1 MHARDRLSTGI
12 LELDG
17 HLGGGLLPGALTVL
31 AGATGIGKT
40 QLGLDFLNAGQ
51 QQEGRR
57 GVVFDMSSRGDSQ
70 NHASYAA
77 KHFGWQLRP
86 MTVDVGTAPISS
98 TSPSPRPSPVKGEGV
113 GERAFESPAPSP
125 LSPAGLWAADGELG
139 DYVNLF
145 QHTGQRVTQRDLGF
159 DDWLNWK
166 AEMAKQLAAAIYFFY
181 GHFIRGV
188 RRAVIDGM
196 EPVERPSESIQFEL
210 FEYIYHQIL
219 RKESDWVARDLLREH
234 FRANEAE
241 VVRHAYD
248 YRQIGCMLLYT
259 TRENM
264 LEDLIG
270 RPLDEGDVLSNANTV
285 IFLGRVRD
293 GNRLGRAL
301 YIAKHRGSA
310 CSEEI
315 VPYHIDDGGI
325 ELGLP

>member
-1 MHARDRLSTGI
+1 MHVSDRLSTGI
-12 LELDG
+12 PGLDA
-17 HLGGGLLPGALTVL
+17 HLGGGLLPGTLTVF

-57 GVVFDMSSRGDSQ
+57 GIVFDMSSRGDSQ
-70 NHASYAA
+70 NHANYAVA
-77 KHFGWQLRP
+77 HFGWPLRTMSAEP
-86 MTVDVGTAPISS
+86 P
-98 TSPSPRPSPVKGEGV
+98 PSPEQVWS
-113 GERAFESPAPSP
+113 
-125 LSPAGLWAADGELG
+125 ADGELG
-139 DYVNLF
+139 DYLNLF

-166 AEMAKQLAAAIYFFY
+166 ADLAKRLATAIFFFY

-188 RRAVIDGM
+188 RRAVVDGM
-196 EPVERPSESIQFEL
+196 EPVERQSESIQFEL

-234 FRANEAE
+234 YRANEAE
-241 VVRHAYD
+241 VARHAYD
-248 YRQIGCMLLYT
+248 HRRIGCLLLYT

-270 RPLDEGDVLSNANTV
+270 RPIDEGDVFSNANTV

-301 YIAKHRGSA
+301 YIAKHRGSR

-315 VPYHIDDGGI
+315 VPYWIDDGGI
-325 ELGLP
+325 ELGDRGAGLKTRG

>member
-12 LELDG
+12 SELDS
-17 HLGGGLLPGALTVL
+17 HLGGGLLPGTLTVL

-57 GVVFDMSSRGDSQ
+57 GIVFDMSSRGDSQ

-77 KHFGWQLRP
+77 SHFDWHLRFMQAEQP
-86 MTVDVGTAPISS
+86 PDADQIWTT
-98 TSPSPRPSPVKGEGV
+98 
-113 GERAFESPAPSP
+113 
-125 LSPAGLWAADGELG
+125 DGELG

-159 DDWLNWK
+159 DNWLNWK
-166 AEMAKQLAAAIYFFY
+166 AELAKQLAAAIFFFY

-241 VVRHAYD
+241 VAKHAYD

-325 ELGLP
+325 ELGSRV

>member
-1 MHARDRLSTGI
+1 VLHAARHNVYTESMHARDRLSTGI
-12 LELDG
+12 PELDG
-17 HLGGGLLPGALTVL
+17 HLGGGLLPGTLTVL

-51 QQEGRR
+51 QQEGHR
-57 GVVFDMSSRGDSQ
+57 GIVFDMSSRGDSQ

-77 KHFGWQLRP
+77 AHFGWQLESMP
-86 MTVDVGTAPISS
+86 ADHPPPA
-98 TSPSPRPSPVKGEGV
+98 
-113 GERAFESPAPSP
+113 ERVWS
-125 LSPAGLWAADGELG
+125 ADGEFG
-139 DYVNLF
+139 DYLNLF

-159 DDWLNWK
+159 DEWLNWK
-166 AEMAKQLAAAIYFFY
+166 AELAKQLAAAIYFFY

-241 VVRHAYD
+241 VVRNGYD

-315 VPYHIDDGGI
+315 LPYHIDDGGV
-325 ELGLP
+325 ELGVGDG